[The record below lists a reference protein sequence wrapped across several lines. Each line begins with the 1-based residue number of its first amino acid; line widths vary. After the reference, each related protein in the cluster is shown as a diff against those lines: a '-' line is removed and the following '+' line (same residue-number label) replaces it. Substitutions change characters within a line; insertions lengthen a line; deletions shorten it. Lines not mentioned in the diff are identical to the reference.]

1 MPAMQIQTTFW
12 RWRGALRSL
21 AMAALAIVGVIVL
34 VSVLVLLEGRR
45 DDLRQGTVARV
56 GAAIVLGAQLENG
69 APSPAF
75 QARLDHVFDLYR
87 RGQVRQII
95 LTGGITAGG
104 SVAEAAA
111 GRDYLL
117 KKGLPAEALL
127 AEEDSTSTL
136 GNLQNALPLAQANG
150 IQTVALVSDSTHMLR
165 ALKMARDLGFE
176 AYGSP
181 VPPPDSALPALGAAF
196 SEAAK
201 YLAYLFARR

>member
-1 MPAMQIQTTFW
+1 MQIQTTFW

-21 AMAALAIVGVIVL
+21 AMAALAVAGVIVL

-69 APSPAF
+69 APSPTF
-75 QARLDHVFDLYR
+75 QTRLDHALDLYR

-95 LTGGITAGG
+95 LTGGITAG
-104 SVAEAAA
+104 STVAEAAA
-111 GRDYLL
+111 AREYLL

-136 GNLQNALPLAQANG
+136 GNLQNALPLVHANS

-165 ALKMARDLGFE
+165 ALKMARDLGLD

-181 VPPPDSALPALGAAF
+181 VPPPESALPAVGTAL